1 METIGLVIAIVL
13 VVMNA
18 FALGEELPLEMPR
31 RFKKLDR
38 KPFNC
43 RPCLTFHLH
52 WIGMAIVA
60 LVVQNGWVALVGI
73 VTALGT
79 FLMIKSIEAKKIDW

>member
-18 FALGEELPLEMPR
+18 YVLGEELPLEMPR
-31 RFKKLDR
+31 HLKKLDR

-52 WIGMAIVA
+52 WIGMTIVA
-60 LVVQNGWVALVGI
+60 LVVQNGWIALVGI
-73 VTALGT
+73 VTAFGT
-79 FLMIKSIEAKKIDW
+79 YLMVKSIEAHKVDP